1 MLRTTLAARATTAGA
16 RVLGLTHAVHR
27 WAIQQALALLV
38 DDAQALALRRYGQL
52 KHHIKAADKGRIQ
65 RPAV

>member
-1 MLRTTLAARATTAGA
+1 MLRTTLAARPL
-16 RVLGLTHAVHR
+16 RQDQVLGLTHAVHR

-52 KHHIKAADKGRIQ
+52 KHPYQSGG
-65 RPAV
+65 